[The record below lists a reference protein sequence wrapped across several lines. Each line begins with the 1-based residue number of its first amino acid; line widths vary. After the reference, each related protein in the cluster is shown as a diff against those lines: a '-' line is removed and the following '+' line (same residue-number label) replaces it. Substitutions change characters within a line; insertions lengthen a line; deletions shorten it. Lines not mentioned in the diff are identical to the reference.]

1 MAKVYDVPADELIS
15 KLTEILKAEDIPAPN
30 WALFV
35 KTGAHADK
43 PPQKPDWWYTR
54 CASILRKIYLHG
66 PLSVNDLRTI
76 YGGGKRNMY
85 YGARHHKDA
94 SGAVIR
100 NAIHGLEKLGYL
112 EKVEKKGSVITHQ
125 GMQKLDKLS
134 TQILNELIKTT
145 PKLKI
150 YS

>member
-15 KLTEILKAEDIPAPN
+15 KLTEILKTEDIPAPV
-30 WALFV
+30 WAVFV

-54 CASILRKIYLHG
+54 CASILRKVYLHG
-66 PLSVNDLRTI
+66 PLTVNDLRTI
-76 YGGGKRNMY
+76 YGDGKRKMY
-85 YGARHHKDA
+85 YGARHHRDA
-94 SGAVIR
+94 SGAIIR

-112 EKVEKKGSVITHQ
+112 EKVEKKGSVVTSQ

-134 TQILNELIKTT
+134 TEIRNELIKIT